1 MTGPSSAE
9 FYPFCLAMIV
19 LVLMGFFLMRLVCPR
34 ELPTSMA
41 WAFAPAV
48 GAGVCA
54 LIDFLFRRP
63 MFTVEPL
70 VLGTLAA
77 IWIVRNGIHVP
88 DLKMMSWRVPAYVV
102 LIGVLLGYV
111 FSQSMQIV
119 TSLPYGGWDGFAIW
133 NSHARFLFRDSLHW
147 ASHILNSFHPDYPLL
162 VPLLNVRIWRYAGE
176 VPDLGGW
183 WAVLF
188 AFSGVGILCAVVAEM
203 RGSTMAALMVLVL
216 IGTPHFLTSATAQEA
231 DAPLAVFILAAL
243 ALIVFH
249 FERMPDRPGIIAI
262 AGFMVGC
269 AAWTKNEGML
279 FLAAASASLLVP
291 LLWQPAVALK
301 RLGAYL
307 AGLIVPLAVVLSVKS
322 RIGAENDIFAGQHYE
337 QIMARVMNLDRYRM
351 ISNYLAQKIWT
362 FGAWSLAPIIPVVA
376 LVLLTGIHRQAVRT
390 PGWIGSVAI
399 LVLVACGYFA
409 IYVIT
414 PLDLKWHIE
423 TSMDRLMLHMWPS
436 ALMLAAVASR
446 TNVQRA
452 V

>member
-1 MTGPSSAE
+1 MTGPSAAE
-9 FYPFCLAMIV
+9 FYPFCLAVIV

-34 ELPTSMA
+34 EFPASMA

-63 MFTVEPL
+63 MVTVEPL
-70 VLGTLAA
+70 VLGLLAA
-77 IWIVRNGIHVP
+77 IWIVRNGIRVP
-88 DLKMMSWRVPAYVV
+88 DLKTTTWRVPAYFV
-102 LIGVLLGYV
+102 LIGVLLGFT
-111 FSQSMQIV
+111 FSQSIQYV
-119 TSLPYGGWDGFAIW
+119 TNQPYGGWDGFAIW
-133 NSHARFLFRDSLHW
+133 NSHARILIRDGLHW

-183 WAVLF
+183 WAVLL
-188 AFSGVGILCAVVAEM
+188 AFSGVGILCAVLAEL

-216 IGTPHFLTSATAQEA
+216 IGTPEFLTSAASQEA

-249 FERMPDRPGIIAI
+249 FERMPNRPGVIAV

-279 FLAAASASLLVP
+279 FLVATSTILMLTM
-291 LLWQPAVALK
+291 LWQPAVALK
-301 RLGAYL
+301 RLGAYI
-307 AGLIVPLAVVLSVKS
+307 AGLIVPLAVVIFVKS

-337 QIMARVMNLDRYRM
+337 QIMPRVMNLDRYRM
-351 ISNYLAQKIWT
+351 IADYLVHKIWT
-362 FGAWSLAPIIPVVA
+362 FGAWSFAPIIPVLA
-376 LVLLTGIHRQAVRT
+376 LVLFTGIHRQAVRT

-423 TSMDRLMLHMWPS
+423 TSMERLLLHLWPS
-436 ALMLAAVASR
+436 ALMLAAVATR